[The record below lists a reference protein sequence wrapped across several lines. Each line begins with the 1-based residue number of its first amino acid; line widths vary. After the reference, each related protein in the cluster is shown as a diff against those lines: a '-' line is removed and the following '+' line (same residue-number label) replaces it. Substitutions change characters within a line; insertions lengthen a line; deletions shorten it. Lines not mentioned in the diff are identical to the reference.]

1 MVGFFFLVSS
11 RVMYLFI
18 AIAVI
23 AVVLL
28 MLRKRRD
35 VPVSVCEQIIEA
47 SKKYEFMDTPEN
59 VDDKPM
65 GEITIY
71 DDGRPINVELWNM
84 CKKYYE
90 TVASKHNLDLTYA
103 FLRKYDTGAR
113 NDLIM
118 HLDDEGDATTTIN
131 VLLSD
136 VKDFEGGKL
145 YIFDKDRTQGILNEH
160 GGDMDI
166 PQREQFLKTCPDL
179 PVVNLKQGDAIYYEG
194 CRSLH
199 GVTPVT
205 SGERYVLGFFS
216 KFL

>member
-1 MVGFFFLVSS
+1 
-11 RVMYLFI
+11 MYLVI
-18 AIAVI
+18 LAVAVI
-23 AVVLL
+23 VLVVVLT
-28 MLRKRRD
+28 RRNA
-35 VPVSVCEQIIEA
+35 CERIIET
-47 SKKYEFMDTPEN
+47 SKKYEFMDGPEH

-65 GEITIY
+65 GEIALY
-71 DDGRPINVELWNM
+71 EDGRPLNVELWDM
-84 CKKYYE
+84 CKGYYE
-90 TVASKHNLDLTYA
+90 PLASKHKLVLTYA

-118 HLDDEGDATTTIN
+118 HLDDEEDATTTIN

-136 VKDFEGGKL
+136 VKDFEGGEL
-145 YIFDKDRTQGILNEH
+145 YIFNEDRTRRILDEH

-166 PQREQFLKTCPDL
+166 PQREKFLKACPNL
-179 PVVNLKQGDAIYYEG
+179 PVVSLKRGDAVYYEG